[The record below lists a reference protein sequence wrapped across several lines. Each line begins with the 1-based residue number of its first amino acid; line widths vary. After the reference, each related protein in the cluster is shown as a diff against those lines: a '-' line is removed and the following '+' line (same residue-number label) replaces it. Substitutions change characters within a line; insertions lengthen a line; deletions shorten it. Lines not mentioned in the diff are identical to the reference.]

1 MAAPFKLGDKVRS
14 QGGVEGEIV
23 RLNDDRRSV
32 MVRVPGEWSGPGT
45 VSIPVVRLR
54 RIAEYASEHSER
66 RPSCSAA
73 GNLVARVL
81 A

>member
-23 RLNDDRRSV
+23 RLNDDRRTV
-32 MVRVPGEWSGPGT
+32 TVRVPGEWPGPGI

-54 RIAEYASEHSER
+54 RIANYAAEQSEKRQR
-66 RPSCSAA
+66 RSA
-73 GNLVARVL
+73 GNLVACVL